1 MPKFAA
7 NLTLLFTDYPF
18 IERFGAAR
26 EAGFDAVEV
35 LFPYDEPAKNIAA
48 ALRGHGLEMILFNT
62 PPPNWAGGDRGY
74 AAIPGGQERFQHDLK
89 RALRYAEVLSP
100 RHIHIMAGIA
110 QGDEAQACFIENLK
124 WACAQAPAQS
134 FVIEPL
140 NPHDMPG
147 YFLNSF
153 DLAAEVLD
161 TVNADNLGLQYDVYH
176 AHRITGDAAAV
187 WQTHG
192 HRARHIQ
199 IGRIPDRADPVGG
212 DFDFPTFFKTLDN
225 IGYQGAVSG
234 EYHPAGRT
242 QDGLG
247 WIRKN

>member
-7 NLTLLFTDYPF
+7 NLTLLFTEYPF
-18 IERFGAAR
+18 IDRFGAAR

-74 AAIPGGQERFQHDLK
+74 AAIAGGQDRFQHDFK

-110 QGDEAQACFIENLK
+110 QGDEAHTCFIENLK
-124 WACAQAPAQS
+124 WACAQAPSQS

-161 TVNADNLGLQYDVYH
+161 AVNADNLGLQYDVYH
-176 AHRITGDAAAV
+176 AHRIAGDAAAV
-187 WQTHG
+187 WQVHG

-199 IGRIPDRADPVGG
+199 IGRIPDRSDPLGG
-212 DFDFPTFFKTLDN
+212 DFDFPSFFKTLDK

-234 EYHPAGRT
+234 EYHPSGRT

-247 WIRKN
+247 WIGKT